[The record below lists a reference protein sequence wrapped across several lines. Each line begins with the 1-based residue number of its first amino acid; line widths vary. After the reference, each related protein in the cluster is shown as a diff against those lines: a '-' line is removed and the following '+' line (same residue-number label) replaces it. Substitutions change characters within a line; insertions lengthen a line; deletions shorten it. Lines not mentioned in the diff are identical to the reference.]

1 MAKNAFVYDTATT
14 SWVPMATQLPNVPY
28 AQTSGSGSVTTTTSV
43 TFSSSPFTS
52 TPVILAQ
59 LTSDSPA
66 TLAITAKSSS
76 GFTVKVTGNT
86 GAVNFDWTA
95 IQQSA

>member
-1 MAKNAFVYDTATT
+1 
-14 SWVPMATQLPNVPY
+14 
-28 AQTSGSGSVTTTTSV
+28 
-43 TFSSSPFTS
+43 
-52 TPVILAQ
+52 LAQ